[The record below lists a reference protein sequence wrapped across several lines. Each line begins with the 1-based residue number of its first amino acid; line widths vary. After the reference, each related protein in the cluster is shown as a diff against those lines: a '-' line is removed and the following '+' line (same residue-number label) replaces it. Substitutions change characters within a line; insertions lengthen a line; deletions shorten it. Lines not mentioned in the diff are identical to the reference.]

1 MDKIGERLK
10 KCRLEAGLTQQEVA
24 NKLGLTSRS
33 IVCDYEK
40 SRHSSMNIPNLQR
53 FADLYGV
60 TTAYLLG
67 WEIGDEEKKENYYS
81 QLPKDEQILLEAYRQ
96 GDGTYRK
103 MMEMIIFNYIE
114 ERNKKNAE
122 SEEN

>member
-1 MDKIGERLK
+1 MQPVMKD
-10 KCRLEAGLTQQEVA
+10 LTQEEVA
-24 NKLGLTSRS
+24 KRLGLNSRS
-33 IVCDYEK
+33 SVCDYEK
-40 SRHSSMNIPNLQR
+40 RTYKDMTVPNLQR

-60 TTAYLLG
+60 SVAYLLG
-67 WEIGDEEKKENYYS
+67 WEDEKTKDNDTQLSKDEE
-81 QLPKDEQILLEAYRQ
+81 ILLEAYRQ
-96 GDGTYRK
+96 DDGTYRK

>member
-10 KCRLEAGLTQQEVA
+10 QCRKSCGLTQEEVA
-24 NKLGLTSRS
+24 KRLGLNSRS
-33 IVCDYEK
+33 SVCDYEK
-40 SRHSSMNIPNLQR
+40 RTYKDMTVPNLQR

-60 TTAYLLG
+60 SVAYLLG
-67 WEIGDEEKKENYYS
+67 WEDEKPKDNDI
-81 QLPKDEQILLEAYRQ
+81 QLSKDEQILLEAYRQ
-96 GDGTYRK
+96 DDGTYRK
-103 MMEMIIFNYIE
+103 MLEMIIFNYIE

>member
-1 MDKIGERLK
+1 MSGMELLEVYIRDSGLK
-10 KCRLEAGLTQQEVA
+10 KE
-24 NKLGLTSRS
+24 
-33 IVCDYEK
+33 D
-40 SRHSSMNIPNLQR
+40 
-53 FADLYGV
+53 
-60 TTAYLLG
+60 
-67 WEIGDEEKKENYYS
+67 YYS

-96 GDGTYRK
+96 DDGTYRK